1 MSHILEADSIIFEYG
16 QKRVLADVYLRCITG
31 ETLGILGRN
40 GSGKST
46 LLRIIF
52 GDLQTYNKS
61 VRIDGRVIHKTYKEK
76 NLISYLPQFNFLP
89 KSNSIKR
96 IFHHFQLDFSDFLK
110 YFNQFDR
117 YYKSGVNKL
126 SGGEIRILELYLIL
140 TSQSMFCM
148 LDEPF
153 THIMPAHVEIVKS
166 LIQREKQ
173 NKGIMLVDHYYNDIL
188 DVSDKIILLHNGT
201 TIPVKGKSDLKRLGY
216 IY

>member
-1 MSHILEADSIIFEYG
+1 MNHILEADSIIFEYG
-16 QKRVLADVYLRCITG
+16 QRRVLADVYLQCKTG

-61 VRIDGRVIHKTYKEK
+61 VRIDGRTIHEAYKG
-76 NLISYLPQFNFLP
+76 NGLISYLPQFNFLP
-89 KSNSIKR
+89 KSIPIKR
-96 IFHHFQLDFSDFLK
+96 IFNHFQLDFSDFLK

-140 TSQSMFCM
+140 TIQSMFCM

-173 NKGIMLVDHYYNDIL
+173 NKGIILVDHYYNDIL
-188 DVSDKIILLHNGT
+188 DVSDKIILLHNAA
-201 TIPVKGKSDLKRLGY
+201 TIPVKGKLDLKQLGY